1 MVGHAQDLGDGAE
14 LILKDIDLNVRY
26 DTPAEMLSYAEQRAL
41 EIGIT
46 IAGGADVIM
55 LDELMAGMSHS
66 ETGYIVD
73 LIRRVIENKTLVW
86 CNMTWGLSLGWQIAF
101 QFWFIVGS
109 SQPAHARRCA
119 QIPKIKKPI

>member
-26 DTPAEMLSYAEQRAL
+26 DTPAGMLSYAEQRAL

-55 LDELMAGMSHS
+55 LDELMVGMSHS
-66 ETGYIVD
+66 ETDYIFD
-73 LIRRVIENKTLVW
+73 LIRRLIENKSLVW
-86 CNMTWGLSLGWQIAF
+86 
-101 QFWFIVGS
+101 
-109 SQPAHARRCA
+109 
-119 QIPKIKKPI
+119 